1 MKHNKKRN
9 TAFLYESL
17 IKELTIAI
25 VRKDKQRKETIL
37 NLVKDDF
44 TKGSPLH
51 EDLKV
56 YKSILENEDKMTKEF
71 SSRFLLETKKDFY
84 NLDRTNIFNRQTKL
98 IDNINKQLSN
108 SVYKNFV
115 PNYKNIATVGQW
127 LNSDNLDAKSR
138 LIIEGKVVQ
147 ILKPKSKVSSEMK
160 HIDNLTYNTFVEKF
174 NETYDK
180 SLRENQKSL
189 LTNYITSFSDNGLGL
204 KSFMNEEVGKLKNE
218 LKNIIQLKESSGD
231 TAHLNDTQKV
241 LIKLEEFKSKP
252 IDEEMVR
259 KLFYI
264 QDLVEEISN
273 GH

>member
-17 IKELTIAI
+17 IKELTLAI
-25 VRKDKQRKETIL
+25 VRKEKKRKDVIL
-37 NLVKDDF
+37 SLIKESF
-44 TKGSPLH
+44 GKGSALAD
-51 EDLKV
+51 DLSV
-56 YKSILENEDKMTKEF
+56 YKSILENKDKMTKDF
-71 SSRFLLETKKDFY
+71 STRFLFETKKDFY
-84 NLDRTNIFNRQTKL
+84 NLDRKNVFNSQTKL
-98 IDNINKQLSN
+98 IDRINKQLSN

-127 LNSDNLDAKSR
+127 LTSDGLDAKSR
-138 LIIEGKVVQ
+138 LIIEGKVLHVL
-147 ILKPKSKVSSEMK
+147 IPREAAKEMK
-160 HIDNLTYNTFVEKF
+160 HIDNLTYNTFVDKF

-180 SLRENQKSL
+180 TLRENQKTL

-204 KSFMNEEVGKLKNE
+204 KSFMNEEVGRLKNE
-218 LKNIIQLKESSGD
+218 LKNIIQIKEPSGNPSY
-231 TAHLNDTQKV
+231 LEGTQKV
-241 LIKLEEFKSKP
+241 LAKLEEFKSKP
-252 IDEEMVR
+252 IDEGMVQ